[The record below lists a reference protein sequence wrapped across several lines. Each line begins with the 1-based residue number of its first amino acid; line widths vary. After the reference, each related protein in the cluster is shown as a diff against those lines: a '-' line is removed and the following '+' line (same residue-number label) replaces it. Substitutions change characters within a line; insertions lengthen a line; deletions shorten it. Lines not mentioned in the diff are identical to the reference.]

1 MSDICIY
8 FDVFYLLLFI
18 FYLLLLLF
26 MYYIF
31 FQEMDFPTSLEEV
44 RKLIISAD
52 EFKKELFKKEQM
64 LKEEKK
70 QK

>member
-1 MSDICIY
+1 
-8 FDVFYLLLFI
+8 
-18 FYLLLLLF
+18 